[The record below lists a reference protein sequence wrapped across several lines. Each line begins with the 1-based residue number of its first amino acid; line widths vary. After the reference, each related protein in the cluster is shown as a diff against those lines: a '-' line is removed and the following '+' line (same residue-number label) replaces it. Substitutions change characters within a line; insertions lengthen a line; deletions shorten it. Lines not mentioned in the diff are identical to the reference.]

1 MVTLAREKGMVK
13 KRRDESWAEQ
23 QARTE
28 ENGRKQDQADREA
41 DSAIDA
47 SVKESI
53 DKHGA

>member
-1 MVTLAREKGMVK
+1 MVK
-13 KRRDESWAEQ
+13 KRRDESWADQ
-23 QARTE
+23 QARSE
-28 ENGRKQDQADREA
+28 ENGRKQDKADREA

>member
-1 MVTLAREKGMVK
+1 MVK

-28 ENGRKQDQADREA
+28 ENGRTQDKADREA
-41 DSAIDA
+41 DHAIDA
-47 SVKESI
+47 MVQKSI